1 MMSAYDLW
9 VTSAPDDGEPNEM
22 PEPRAAAEIADL
34 KRQWQADPCWDIE
47 DTEGFEYHYM
57 ELRRWREALED
68 EARVKEINRVTTRAA
83 HLGFSYDQMR
93 FLEGMERKISALQ
106 KENAMLRDSIENGY

>member
-1 MMSAYDLW
+1 MTEINDHNGAFM
-9 VTSAPDDGEPNEM
+9 PDADDM
-22 PEPRAAAEIADL
+22 PEPRTEAEIAEL
-34 KRQWQADPCWDIE
+34 KRNWTNDPCWDIE

-68 EARVKEINRVTTRAA
+68 ERRVQEINRITTRGA
-83 HLGFSYDQMR
+83 HLGFTYDQMR
-93 FLEGMERKISALQ
+93 FMEGLERQIKALQ

>member
-1 MMSAYDLW
+1 MTELNNYNGAFL
-9 VTSAPDDGEPNEM
+9 PDADET
-22 PEPRAAAEIADL
+22 PEPRTEAEIAEL

-68 EARVKEINRVTTRAA
+68 ERRVREINRVTTRAA
-83 HLGFSYDQMR
+83 HLGFTYDQMR
-93 FLEGMERKISALQ
+93 FIEGLESRIDYLEKQGQ
-106 KENAMLRDSIENGY
+106 MLRDSIENGY